1 VTYQQ
6 RHQLRLR
13 LQHILEAGKH
23 STDIGQDL
31 MLHRSL
37 IHPHNVS
44 CMRPIVYQLCTQ
56 HDTYADLL
64 LSQLHVVDGG
74 LVFRLYRFVGSS
86 LLLQLLLCCL
96 QLTPV
101 LGKLLIGIR
110 FLFAALA
117 TRGCTSNSLFG

>member
-1 VTYQQ
+1 
-6 RHQLRLR
+6 
-13 LQHILEAGKH
+13 
-23 STDIGQDL
+23 
-31 MLHRSL
+31 
-37 IHPHNVS
+37 
-44 CMRPIVYQLCTQ
+44 
-56 HDTYADLL
+56 LL